1 MRKGEPKAKQRKV
14 QPTRWI
20 IEWDARN
27 RWHFRE
33 QDRGMCSERR
43 VEEIL
48 NHTCHSW
55 RRKRLDSLRHAAE
68 VAEGATAERRTAAA
82 AYAMEESARWLYFGE
97 SCDERLLA
105 VVAAEVPRAVP
116 TLRPITC
123 WPLDSRDIQTYIA
136 WRSTRKL
143 R

>member
-1 MRKGEPKAKQRKV
+1 MTQGTPKKKKKAL
-14 QPTRWI
+14 PDRWV
-20 IEWDARN
+20 IEWDAKN
-27 RWHFRE
+27 REHFRD
-33 QDRGMCSERR
+33 QDRRVCTERR

-48 NHTCHSW
+48 NHVCHSW
-55 RRKRLDSLRHAAE
+55 RRKRIDSATQAE
-68 VAEGATAERRTAAA
+68 APGTATELPATA
-82 AYAMEESARWLYFGE
+82 AYVREETARWLYFGE
-97 SCDERLLA
+97 SCDERMLA

-123 WPLDSRDIQTYIA
+123 WPLDLKDIQTYIA